1 MKFASPLTHDEE
13 RVDAWYDGEPLRYR
27 TMDNVLGDQPVPG
40 LVPRD
45 LEAQLQLACEDGEPR
60 SFAEAERDAAWR
72 RDAVGDGCGRAKLHL
87 GAR

>member
-40 LVPRD
+40 LMPRD
-45 LEAQLQLACEDGEPR
+45 LERSYNSRVRTANHGPLQRPR
-60 SFAEAERDAAWR
+60 EMR
-72 RDAVGDGCGRAKLHL
+72 H
-87 GAR
+87 GAPR